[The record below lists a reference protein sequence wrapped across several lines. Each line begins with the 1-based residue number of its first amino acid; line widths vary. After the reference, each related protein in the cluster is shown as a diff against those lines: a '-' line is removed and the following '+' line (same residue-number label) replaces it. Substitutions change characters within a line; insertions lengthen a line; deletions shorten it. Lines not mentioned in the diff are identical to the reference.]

1 MSAERLDVIDG
12 DLREQRKT
20 VTEQGQILAVLA
32 SSIGEIK
39 SYMKESIEIQREQ
52 AVLFEKFANHEEQND
67 GDHRHIHQRID
78 IIVSDIKEMKKT
90 HSDTCLLVQPMA
102 EKGARIHGGMVMAA
116 KTIGISILVMLFG
129 LTIWA
134 IKASDYTPNK

>member
-1 MSAERLDVIDG
+1 MSEARLDVIDG

-39 SYMKESIEIQREQ
+39 LYMKESIEIQREQ

-78 IIVSDIKEMKKT
+78 GIIEDVKEMKK
-90 HSDTCLLVQPMA
+90 SYAATCSIVQPMA
-102 EKGARIHGGMVMAA
+102 EKGARIHTGMVQKVLKYYMP
-116 KTIGISILVMLFG
+116 TIGNSIKILVISHLVS
-129 LTIWA
+129 IQ
-134 IKASDYTPNK
+134 

>member
-1 MSAERLDVIDG
+1 MSEARLDSIDG

-39 SYMKESIEIQREQ
+39 LYMKESIEIQREQ

-78 IIVSDIKEMKKT
+78 GIIEDVKEMKK
-90 HSDTCLLVQPMA
+90 SYSATCSIVQPMA
-102 EKGARIHGGMVMAA
+102 EKGSRIHTGMVVVA
-116 KTIGISILVMLFG
+116 KSIAGGLG
-129 LTIWA
+129 LTLLAMFYWFIQQGA
-134 IKASDYTPNK
+134 HK

>member
-1 MSAERLDVIDG
+1 MSEARLDVIDG

-39 SYMKESIEIQREQ
+39 LYMKESIEIQREQ
-52 AVLFEKFANHEEQND
+52 AVLFEKFTNHEEQND

-78 IIVSDIKEMKKT
+78 GIIGDVKEMKK
-90 HSDTCLLVQPMA
+90 SYAATCKILQPMA
-102 EKGARIHGGMVMAA
+102 EKGARIHTGMVYMA
-116 KTIGISILVMLFG
+116 KSIAGGLA
-129 LTIWA
+129 LTILAMFYWLIQQGA
-134 IKASDYTPNK
+134 HK